1 MQKESQNI
9 ETLIS
14 ENKAINIS
22 INKENKNFIVNGTI
36 EFFNFNEMNQFLKNN
51 EKSIISYE
59 VYKN

>member
-14 ENKAINIS
+14 ENKAVNIS